1 MRISLLHSLFS
12 SAMRRFGISWEMHA
26 LTAGRGGSYIEMSV
40 EPSSKALEISVASPE
55 PGRTGSQFYRSDS
68 RDGTAAL
75 NLQE

>member
-1 MRISLLHSLFS
+1 MGNARAYSGQRWQL
-12 SAMRRFGISWEMHA
+12 AAKKKEMHV